1 MNDSDLEDQLRALAP
16 AAPSADLAERIG
28 RQLAATPPSAR
39 TAGVLSRPART
50 APGFGWLRNLGWA
63 VAGAAATFAAMFVF
77 TTTPK
82 NNTASSE
89 TSLNAP
95 AVSVAPG
102 AKEDA
107 AEEEQAFEP
116 TESSRELIAF
126 KDSKELL
133 ETEDGPVRE
142 VRYTYLERLAWAQ
155 PGTGARLEVEVPRED
170 VYLLPVSLQ

>member
-1 MNDSDLEDQLRALAP
+1 MNDSDLEDQLRMLTP

-28 RQLAATPPSAR
+28 RQLAANPPSNR
-39 TAGVLSRPART
+39 TAGVLPRPPGKS
-50 APGFGWLRNLGWA
+50 PGFGWLRNLGWA
-63 VAGAAATFAAMFVF
+63 VAGAAATVAAMFVF
-77 TTTPK
+77 SATPK
-82 NNTASSE
+82 NTTASADS
-89 TSLNAP
+89 SLNAQ
-95 AVSVAPG
+95 ALSAAQG
-102 AKEDA
+102 

-116 TESSRELIAF
+116 TESSRELTSVN
-126 KDSKELL
+126 DSKELL